1 MKIFLAYYVKHSFL
15 FIFPLPK
22 RLATPLITPYVRHV
36 SYGLTTVVSFWF
48 CTHTDRRIQRPRH
61 VTILKGCQCQAL
73 LLLLLFNAAVQL
85 NAPRPLIDSF
95 AFGGKKKKKKRSEES
110 IAFIA
115 PYLEVMK
122 MGTMITCAN
131 VQNH

>member
-95 AFGGKKKKKKRSEES
+95 AFGGKKKKKRSEES

>member
-48 CTHTDRRIQRPRH
+48 CTHTDKRIQRPRH

-95 AFGGKKKKKKRSEES
+95 AFGGKKKKKKD
-110 IAFIA
+110 
-115 PYLEVMK
+115 LK
-122 MGTMITCAN
+122 N
-131 VQNH
+131 L